1 MKRTS
6 SAVAL
11 LVVGATAAYAASDA
25 ISQRQAL
32 MKANGK
38 AATAIVA
45 IMKGGPF
52 DLAVV
57 QSSLKTFINAAQK
70 GPALF
75 PDDSKTG
82 DDTAALPAIWEN
94 KDDFNARFAKL
105 GADANDALT
114 KVKDEESFKA
124 IVPPIFNNCG
134 GCHEKYRA
142 KKS

>member
-1 MKRTS
+1 MKRTL
-6 SAVAL
+6 AALAL
-11 LVVGATAAYAASDA
+11 LALGATATYAASDA
-25 ISQRQAL
+25 IAQRQAL

-57 QSSLKTFINAAQK
+57 QSSLKTFVDAAQK

-82 DDTAALPAIWEN
+82 ENTAALPAIWEN
-94 KDDFNARFAKL
+94 KADFDARFAKL

-114 KVKDEESFKA
+114 KVKDEASFKE
-124 IVPPIFNNCG
+124 IVPSIFNNCG

>member
-1 MKRTS
+1 MKRTL
-6 SAVAL
+6 SALAL
-11 LVVGATAAYAASDA
+11 LALGTTAVYAASDA
-25 ISQRQAL
+25 IAQRQAL

-45 IMKGGPF
+45 ILKGGPF

-57 QSSLKTFINAAQK
+57 QSSLKTFINASQK

-82 DDTAALPAIWEN
+82 DDTAALPTIWEN
-94 KDDFNARFAKL
+94 KADFEAHFAKL

-114 KVKDEESFKA
+114 KIKDEASLKA
-124 IVPPIFNNCG
+124 IMPSVFNDCG

>member
-6 SAVAL
+6 GALGLL
-11 LVVGATAAYAASDA
+11 LVGVTAAYAASDA
-25 ISQRQAL
+25 IAQRQAL

-52 DLAVV
+52 DVAVV
-57 QSSLKTFINAAQK
+57 QSSLKTFVNAGQK
-70 GPALF
+70 APALF

-94 KDDFNARFAKL
+94 KADFDARFAKL
-105 GADANDALT
+105 AADATDALA
-114 KVKDEESFKA
+114 KVKDEASFKE

-134 GCHEKYRA
+134 GCHEKYRV